1 MSGPVPTVASVLRH
15 RVNPYLETQD
25 MHAEPSRRREM
36 VVAYALA
43 CGLFG
48 LALWLELL
56 LGRAGPEFRFLAFS
70 LSVAVS
76 AWYGGL
82 GPGVLAILLAILASD
97 YFLLGPGVF
106 LRFDST
112 HQFYALTAF
121 ALGWLAV
128 GLAFH
133 ATYRRMERERNA
145 RHEAARAAAQSD
157 RIAQLTAA
165 LGQARTSAGV
175 IEASIQEPL
184 KALRADAGMLLL
196 IGEDRTSASIARAVA
211 YKPNAREQ
219 HEPVSLLIQS
229 PVRDAVQR
237 GVPVIPESL
246 DTQRADHPGLTG
258 NVLNDYQATI
268 TVPLVVRRR
277 VVAVVRLDFSTTR
290 LFIPHDREYVAVL
303 ATSAAQALDRA
314 WQYESAQRGRAD
326 AEALR
331 ERADQELVE
340 RHKTENAL
348 RASETRYRAL
358 ATRTTRMHELTAAL
372 SEAVTVNAVAK
383 AVVQYGSVLVGA
395 VTGAVSILVDNG
407 TRFDTLNLAPS
418 EAASSEAT
426 TFAAEKG
433 LCVTDVVE
441 TSEPVFVAS
450 WAESQEQYWR
460 SASQAADAAYLS
472 SAVLPLLV
480 EGTPIGTLEFHFSVP
495 VNFDAEYRALLI
507 SVALHCAQAL
517 DRARLYESAQR
528 ARAEAETANRLKD
541 DFLSIVSHELRTPLN
556 AVVGWASLLRQRAVT
571 PDMTARAVQSI
582 YDNAVRQAKLID
594 DLLDLSRI
602 EAGQA
607 TLDLEEVDIA
617 TLITG
622 VVESVIPAA
631 TSDQVDVSVRSMP
644 PAVVRGDRRRLEQVF
659 FNLLSNALK
668 FTPSGGRIVIEATS
682 ADGLVE
688 VHVSDNGAGIAPEF
702 LPYVFDRFRQGD
714 PSRTRSHGG
723 LGLGLSIAKQFVE
736 AHGGSITVES
746 AGPQL
751 GTTFSVTL
759 PLVVRRIDRA
769 LATGG
774 ARSLPGASGAPRLDG
789 ITVLVV
795 DDESDARE
803 IIAHALQACGAR
815 VTVASGARDAFDV
828 LASTDIDVLLSD
840 IAMPDEDGYS
850 LIRRVRASTNTR
862 VATIPAVAV
871 TAHARKAEREQA
883 FAAGF
888 QRHLAKPVEPADLA
902 RTVDQL
908 VHHGGVERVN

>member
-1 MSGPVPTVASVLRH
+1 MP
-15 RVNPYLETQD
+15 
-25 MHAEPSRRREM
+25 AEPSRRRREA
-36 VVAYALA
+36 VADYALA
-43 CGLFG
+43 CGLFA
-48 LALWLELL
+48 LALWIELL
-56 LGRAGPEFRFLAFS
+56 FDSAGPPFRFLPFS
-70 LSVAVS
+70 LSVVLS

-82 GPGVLAILLAILASD
+82 GPGVLALLLAILAGD
-97 YFLLGPGVF
+97 YFFLGPGAF
-106 LRFDST
+106 LRFDSSD
-112 HQFYALTAF
+112 QVYALVGF
-121 ALGWLAV
+121 AVGWLTV
-128 GLAFH
+128 CLAFD
-133 ATYRRMERERNA
+133 ATYRRVHSEREA
-145 RHEAARAAAQSD
+145 RDDAAEAAAQSD

-165 LGQARTSAGV
+165 LGQARTPSGV
-175 IEASIQEPL
+175 IEASIQESL
-184 KALRADAGMLLL
+184 KALRADAGMLV
-196 IGEDRTSASIARAVA
+196 IVSADRASASIARAVA
-211 YKPNAREQ
+211 YKSSARGH
-219 HEPVSLLIQS
+219 HEPISLLIPS

-237 GVPVIPESL
+237 GVPVIPESPGS
-246 DTQRADHPGLTG
+246 QRADHPGLTG
-258 NVLNDYQATI
+258 NVQNDYQATV

-277 VVAVVRLDFSTTR
+277 VVAVVRLDFSATR
-290 LFIPHDREYVAVL
+290 TFTAHDREYVSVL
-303 ATSAAQALDRA
+303 GLSAAQALDRA

-340 RHKTENAL
+340 RQKTEQAL

-372 SEAVTVNAVAK
+372 SEAVTMNAVAK

-395 VTGAVSILVDNG
+395 ITGAVSILVDNG
-407 TRFDTLNLAPS
+407 TRFDTLNVGQS
-418 EAASSEAT
+418 DAASGGSP
-426 TFAAEKG
+426 FAAETG
-433 LCVTDVVE
+433 LCVTDAVQ
-441 TSEPVFVAS
+441 TGEPVFVAS
-450 WAESQEQYWR
+450 WAESQERYWR
-460 SASQAADAAYLS
+460 SASQAADAAHLS

-480 EGTPIGTLEFHFSVP
+480 EGTPIGALEFHFSVP
-495 VNFDAEYRALLI
+495 VNFDAEYRALLT
-507 SVALHCAQAL
+507 SVALHCAQAV

-571 PDMTARAVQSI
+571 QDMTTRAVQSI

-594 DLLDLSRI
+594 DLLDVSRI
-602 EAGQA
+602 ATGQA

-622 VVESVIPAA
+622 VVESVIPTAA
-631 TSDQVDVSVRSMP
+631 SDKVEVSVRRMP
-644 PAVVRGDRRRLEQVF
+644 PAVVRADRRRLEQVF

-668 FTPSGGRIVIEATS
+668 FTPSGGRIVIEAS
-682 ADGLVE
+682 YLDRLVE
-688 VHVSDNGAGIAPEF
+688 VRVSDNGAGIAPEF

-723 LGLGLSIAKQFVE
+723 LGLGLSIARQFVE
-736 AHGGSITVES
+736 AHGGGITVES
-746 AGPQL
+746 PGPQQ

-759 PLVVRRIDRA
+759 PLLSRRTDRERPTA
-769 LATGG
+769 G
-774 ARSLPGASGAPRLDG
+774 AGSPSGAGAPRLDG

-795 DDESDARE
+795 DDEPDARE

-815 VTVASGARDAFDV
+815 VTVAGGARDAFDV
-828 LASTDIDVLLSD
+828 LVSTDVDVLLSD

-871 TAHARKAEREQA
+871 TAHARQAEREQA

-888 QRHLAKPVEPADLA
+888 QRHLAKPVEPVDLA
-902 RTVDQL
+902 RAVDQL
-908 VHHGGVERVN
+908 VHHGGMERV

>member
-1 MSGPVPTVASVLRH
+1 
-15 RVNPYLETQD
+15 
-25 MHAEPSRRREM
+25 MHAEPSRRRRREI
-36 VVAYALA
+36 VAAYALA

-48 LALWLELL
+48 LALWIELL
-56 LGRAGPEFRFLAFS
+56 LGRGPEFRFLPFS
-70 LSVAVS
+70 LSVALS

-82 GPGVLAILLAILASD
+82 GPGVLAILLAILAGD
-97 YFLLGPGVF
+97 YFFLGPGVF
-106 LRFDST
+106 LRFDSSD
-112 HQFYALTAF
+112 QVYALTGF
-121 ALGWLAV
+121 AVGWLAV
-128 GLAFH
+128 CLAFH
-133 ATYRRMERERNA
+133 ATYRRMQSERHA
-145 RHEAARAAAQSD
+145 RHDAAQAAAQSD

-175 IEASIQEPL
+175 IEASIQESL

-211 YKPNAREQ
+211 YKSNAREQ
-219 HEPVSLLIQS
+219 QAPLSLLIQS

-246 DTQRADHPGLTG
+246 DTQRPDHPGLTG
-258 NVLNDYQATI
+258 NVLNDYQATV

-277 VVAVVRLDFSTTR
+277 VVAVVRLDFSATR
-290 LFIPHDREYVAVL
+290 LFTAHDREYVAVL
-303 ATSAAQALDRA
+303 GPSAAHALDRA
-314 WQYESAQRGRAD
+314 WQYESAQRGRAE

-340 RHKTENAL
+340 RQKTEQAL

-358 ATRTTRMHELTAAL
+358 ATRTARMHELTAAL
-372 SEAVTVNAVAK
+372 SEAVTVNAVAR
-383 AVVQYGSVLVGA
+383 AVVQHGSVLVGA
-395 VTGAVSILVDNG
+395 ITGAVSILVDNG
-407 TRFDTLNLAPS
+407 TRFDTLNVAQS
-418 EAASSEAT
+418 GDASGGGS
-426 TFAAEKG
+426 TFAAETG
-433 LCVTDVVE
+433 LCVTDAVQ
-441 TSEPVFVAS
+441 TGEPVFVAS
-450 WAESQEQYWR
+450 WAESQERYWR
-460 SASQAADAAYLS
+460 SASRAADAAHVS

-480 EGTPIGTLEFHFSVP
+480 EGAPMGALEFHFSVP

-507 SVALHCAQAL
+507 AVALHCAQAL

-594 DLLDLSRI
+594 DLLDVSRI
-602 EAGQA
+602 ETGQA
-607 TLDLEEVDIA
+607 TLDFEEVDLA

-622 VVESVIPAA
+622 VVESVMPAA
-631 TSDQVDVSVRSMP
+631 TSHQVDVSVRGMP

-659 FNLLSNALK
+659 FNLLGNALK
-668 FTPSGGRIVIEATS
+668 FTPSGGRIVIEATCV
-682 ADGLVE
+682 DGLVE
-688 VHVSDNGAGIAPEF
+688 VRVSDTGAGIAPEF
-702 LPYVFDRFRQGD
+702 LPHVFDRFRQGD

-723 LGLGLSIAKQFVE
+723 LGLGLSIARQFVE

-746 AGPQL
+746 PGRQQ
-751 GTTFSVTL
+751 GTTFSVKL
-759 PLVVRRIDRA
+759 PVVSKRTDRE
-769 LATGG
+769 LPTGG
-774 ARSLPGASGAPRLDG
+774 ARSPSGAPGGPRLDG

-803 IIAHALQACGAR
+803 IMAHALQACGAR
-815 VTVASGARDAFDV
+815 VTVAGGARDAFDV
-828 LASTDIDVLLSD
+828 LVSTDIDVLLSD

-871 TAHARKAEREQA
+871 TAHARPAEREQA

-888 QRHLAKPVEPADLA
+888 QRHLAKPVEPVDLA

-908 VHHGGVERVN
+908 VHHGGVERV